1 MCHNVFITT
10 NAKEATMTET
20 LATRM
25 AQAIDHQTLVEMAV
39 ARVAAMFP
47 YGASSDGMD
56 YAYASTQ
63 CLAELM
69 SIVKDNAW
77 DDATE
82 DIAEWLSTPV
92 TEWYACDGDIRF
104 DIDNLVEDRTL
115 ATEWIQMVEA
125 AWE

>member
-1 MCHNVFITT
+1 
-10 NAKEATMTET
+10 MTET

-25 AQAIDHQTLVEMAV
+25 ANAIDPQTLVAMAV

-56 YAYASTQ
+56 YAYASAQ
-63 CLAELM
+63 CLAEIM

-77 DDATE
+77 DDATD
-82 DIAEWLSTPV
+82 DIAEWLSTPA

-104 DIDNLVEDRTL
+104 DLETLVDDEAL
-115 ATEWIQMVEA
+115 AQEWVDMVET

>member
-1 MCHNVFITT
+1 
-10 NAKEATMTET
+10 MTET

-25 AQAIDHQTLVEMAV
+25 AQAIDSETLMGMAV

-56 YAYASTQ
+56 YAYASAQ
-63 CLAELM
+63 CLAEIM
-69 SIVKDNAW
+69 NIVKTNAW
-77 DDATE
+77 DDATD

-104 DIDNLVEDRTL
+104 DLSDLVDDDPEL
-115 ATEWIQMVEA
+115 AKEWIHMVET
-125 AWE
+125 AWDDI